1 MSNNFKLNKVTLYKN
16 DLAYIERTANLKK
29 QGQLNISEKVKDLVI
44 STLSV
49 ESSTPCSVNY
59 DYKPSTVLDTDDS
72 KPIFNFALGDMQ
84 NNGSFLSSIIG
95 AEVVITTTNNDENS
109 YKASNESVL

>member
-44 STLSV
+44 STL
-49 ESSTPCSVNY
+49 
-59 DYKPSTVLDTDDS
+59 
-72 KPIFNFALGDMQ
+72 
-84 NNGSFLSSIIG
+84 
-95 AEVVITTTNNDENS
+95 
-109 YKASNESVL
+109 